1 MAGLAVNI
9 SRTMEYPS
17 RGTATT
23 TGSHHG
29 MVIPRSHRTR
39 IITGRPATPTQSTT
53 ITILCPTITT
63 IPTTIGTIRRY
74 PMTNGGTPGGG
85 TMSTA
90 REERNPAFPAAGAI
104 TADSASEIPEKGHCL
119 SNEDRLG
126 EARDF
131 GFSGHPVDC
140 LFLKYPFLP
149 APPAG
154 IMPIFPRTGSQ
165 CNLMALRSIL
175 YG

>member
-9 SRTMEYPS
+9 SRTREDPS
-17 RGTATT
+17 RQTATM

-39 IITGRPATPTQSTT
+39 IITGRLATPTQSTT
-53 ITILCPTITT
+53 ITIRCPTITT
-63 IPTTIGTIRRY
+63 IHTTIGTMHRH
-74 PMTNGGTPGGG
+74 PMTSGGIPGGRP
-85 TMSTA
+85 MSTA
-90 REERNPAFPAAGAI
+90 REEGNTAFPAAGAI
-104 TADSASEIPEKGHCL
+104 RADSASEIPEKGHCL

-140 LFLKYPFLP
+140 LFSKIPFP
-149 APPAG
+149 ARPSCRNHANFSRDRKS
-154 IMPIFPRTGSQ
+154 MQFNR
-165 CNLMALRSIL
+165 
-175 YG
+175 